1 MDLDSSA
8 PPAPAPPL
16 LADARG
22 TTFADVGGRV
32 REVAADVY
40 AHHAAGGHTVF
51 PVLLSPAPAA
61 YGTAIPAIHTVD
73 ALTVGMP
80 GASFRNQNQL
90 SSGISHIKQ
99 NNSGRLLLIVSEA
112 ETVSAYTFNRLMTRL
127 KDAVGSLWGSRTRIL
142 VLYDA
147 EAYPPAS
154 PFHEAAVFQKSIF
167 LSSAIVADPVPGRG
181 AEELNRN
188 HAGDEVLA
196 ELMDRVGARYGP
208 EPSDPWVA
216 SEVSAT
222 SGRRLRDAED
232 IRRAVGDA
240 IMAEETV
247 PVMAATRA
255 GLDAAINAMA
265 GLWAGADVATLVAGF
280 SVLSRG
286 GDARDVRVSLPFSEA
301 ARGHANYFVTV
312 LSTTAD
318 FTPVER
324 VVGSGSGSGSG
335 STSKAPPVLVPRGTA
350 LWWDGEMDDC
360 TSIVDESTVDAAT
373 GAHFMA
379 PPVATRIDDSPAHL
393 CCWVPAAVVAGS
405 GSGSGPGSGSVKVR
419 VPVFQGDPAGLT
431 VRPVGIS
438 VLGTAE
444 TVSAPAVV
452 GHVVGTP
459 IPTGRLAA
467 DVVVSAEPFSV
478 AQYGAVLRT
487 VARRHGAARQISTAP
502 VKDARFSLNLPAPYG
517 TAEAVRAPGAAV
529 AAINHLVKRRKVF
542 SW

>member
-1 MDLDSSA
+1 MDVDSSA
-8 PPAPAPPL
+8 PAASGPPL

-32 REVAADVY
+32 REVAAEVY

-61 YGTAIPAIHTVD
+61 YGAAIPAIHTVD

-80 GASFRNQNQL
+80 GAAFRNQNQL

-99 NNSGRLLLIVSEA
+99 NNSGRLLLIVAEA
-112 ETVSAYTFNRLMTRL
+112 ETLSAYTFNRLLTRL

-167 LSSAIVADPVPGRG
+167 LSSAIVADPVPGHG
-181 AEELNRN
+181 AEDFNKRN

-196 ELMDRVGARYGP
+196 ELVDRVGARYGP
-208 EPSDPWVA
+208 DPSDPWVA

-222 SGRRLRDAED
+222 SGRRLEDVED

-240 IMAEETV
+240 IMAEEAV
-247 PVMAATRA
+247 SVMAATRA

-265 GLWAGADVATLVAGF
+265 GPWAGADAATLVAGF

-318 FTPVER
+318 FTPVEQ
-324 VVGSGSGSGSG
+324 VAGSGSGSGS
-335 STSKAPPVLVPRGTA
+335 SSRAAPVLVPRGTA

-379 PPVATRIDDSPAHL
+379 PPVATRIDDSPAHF

-405 GSGSGPGSGSVKVR
+405 GSGSGSVKVR

-431 VRPVGIS
+431 VRPIGIS

-444 TVSAPAVV
+444 TVSAPVVV

-459 IPTGRLAA
+459 VPAGRLAA
-467 DVVVSAEPFSV
+467 NVVVSAEPFSV
-478 AQYGAVLRT
+478 AQYDAVLRT
-487 VARRHGAARQISTAP
+487 VARRHGAARQMSTAP

-517 TAEAVRAPGAAV
+517 TAEAVRAPGAAA
-529 AAINHLVKRRKVF
+529 AAIGHLVKRRKVF